1 MNNADE
7 LKQRAIE
14 MAALL
19 LERKSYRI
27 IGRLSGECISLV
39 AVDDG
44 DIVFARVVAREANEK
59 GFPAEVMDRK
69 EAEADAI
76 AWFERQGEPIPDS
89 RIRFDEV
96 ALVIFDGGKAM
107 IRHHDGIHEMNCPEA
122 SCSSVECHAWDTLTS
137 RYHQASDASLN
148 LWILA
153 PIVGAWSRS

>member
-7 LKQRAIE
+7 FKQRAIE

-19 LERKSYRI
+19 LERKGYRI

-59 GFPAEVMDRK
+59 GFPAGVMDRK
-69 EAEADAI
+69 VAEADAI
-76 AWFERQGEPIPDS
+76 AWFERQGESIPDS

-107 IRHHDGIHEMNCPEA
+107 IRHHINALGEA
-122 SCSSVECHAWDTLTS
+122 
-137 RYHQASDASLN
+137 
-148 LWILA
+148 
-153 PIVGAWSRS
+153 